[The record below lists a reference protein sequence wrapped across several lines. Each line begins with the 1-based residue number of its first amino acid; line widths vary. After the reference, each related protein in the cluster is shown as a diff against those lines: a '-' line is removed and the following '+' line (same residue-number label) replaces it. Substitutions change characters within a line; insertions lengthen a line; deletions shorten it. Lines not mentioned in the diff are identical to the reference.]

1 MSNTYITALIESLEK
16 KIKVLNDIHLKDEE
30 QLSIAKTEPFSYDEF
45 DKNSEEKGILI
56 YKLEKLDEGFELV
69 YNNVKEELS
78 KNKDAYKAEI
88 KRMQELISEIT
99 ALSTKIQA
107 EEARNKK
114 AMEAAF
120 KAEKNRLKAGRSG
133 IKAIR
138 SYSQAMQSKPGN
150 DYSGLMDTKK

>member
-1 MSNTYITALIESLEK
+1 MSNTYVTALIESLEK

-30 QLSIAKTEPFSYDEF
+30 QLGIAKKEPFSYDEF

-69 YNNVKEELS
+69 YDNVKEELS

-99 ALSTKIQA
+99 SLSTKIQA
-107 EEARNKK
+107 EEVRNKK

-120 KAEKNRLKAGRSG
+120 KAEKDRLKAGRSG

-138 SYSQAMQSKPGN
+138 SYSQAMQSNPGT